1 MSFVLGLDI
10 GYSNLKLVFGDKS
23 KNETYE
29 SKILPVG
36 AADAS
41 LVQHQLVGARNDN
54 SVMVNIDGRNWVAGV
69 EPYRLQGW
77 DRELHQEYPGTD
89 NYRALFYAALLLT
102 GQSTINEVVTGL
114 PVDQYKNK
122 ELIEKLIKRLEG
134 EHQITPKR
142 NITVDKVTVVPQP
155 AGAYIDSL
163 YSYNDSE
170 DEIIKTAITD
180 GKMVVIDPGFFSVD
194 WVVLQQ
200 GEVRYKS
207 SGTSLKAMSM
217 LIEEMERLI
226 KLDHGASPSMNELE
240 SYIRE
245 KKEKVLLLGE
255 LIELKPYMKT
265 ASNTVSKNALTPM
278 KTTMREDGLNVD
290 VVLLAGGGAASYEEA
305 AKEIFPRSRIVVSN
319 DSPLANARGFFHIGG

>member
-23 KNETYE
+23 KEGAYE
-29 SKILPVG
+29 SRILPVG

-41 LVQHQLVGARNDN
+41 LIQHQLIGSRNDN
-54 SVMVNIDGRNWVAGV
+54 SVMVNIDGKNWVAGV

-77 DRELHQEYPGTD
+77 DRELHQEYPTTD
-89 NYRALFYAALLLT
+89 NYKALFYAALLLT
-102 GQSTINEVVTGL
+102 GQNVVHQVVTGL
-114 PVDQYKNK
+114 PVDQFKIK
-122 ELIEKLIKRLEG
+122 ELNEKLIKLMEG

-142 NITVDKVTVVPQP
+142 KVTVEKVTVVPQP

-163 YSYNDSE
+163 YSFSDSG
-170 DEIIKTAITD
+170 DEIIKHAITE

-194 WVVLQQ
+194 WVVLQN

-217 LIEEMERLI
+217 LLEEMERLI
-226 KLDHGASPSMNELE
+226 KLDHGASPSVNELE

-245 KKEKVLLLGE
+245 KKDKVLLLGQ
-255 LIELKPYMKT
+255 LIELKPYMQT
-265 ASNTVSKNALTPM
+265 ASSSISKNALTPM

-290 VVLLAGGGAASYEEA
+290 VVLLAGGGASSYEEA
-305 AKEIFPRSRIVVSN
+305 AKEIFPRSRVIVSQ